1 MPARIAFGE
10 AEAAMLGECIE
21 HYRKQGLDPGYEG
34 HYEERYC
41 TAFSEY
47 MGGGYT
53 DAVSS
58 GTAGIFVGLKALDL
72 TPGSEIITSPVTD
85 SGPVCSI
92 VLQGHVPVVADAEP
106 NSYNMGVEQF
116 LERITPRTSC
126 LLLTHAAGEPVAVDE
141 MVEEA
146 HKHGIKVLEDCSQ
159 AHGAL
164 CKDEKIGRFGDIAAF
179 STMYRKNL
187 AAGGSSGLVLSLI
200 HI

>member
-1 MPARIAFGE
+1 MSKSTPDKLAIHGGTPVRGEAMPARIAFGE

-141 MVEEA
+141 MVEE
-146 HKHGIKVLEDCSQ
+146 
-159 AHGAL
+159 
-164 CKDEKIGRFGDIAAF
+164 
-179 STMYRKNL
+179 
-187 AAGGSSGLVLSLI
+187 SLFE
-200 HI
+200 